1 MIAHMKLLLA
11 GVPLGNPG
19 DASARLISAI
29 RNASIIAAEDS
40 RRFQRLC
47 QDLGV
52 NSPAKV
58 LSFFEGNEEERTE
71 QLLNELRNGAEVLVV
86 TDAGMPTVSDPGFK
100 LVRSAVAANIPV
112 EVLPGPSAVTTA
124 LALSGLP
131 TDRFCFEGFV
141 PRTQGAREKFF
152 DELRFEARTIVFF
165 EAPHR
170 LLETLE
176 VATKTLGID
185 RRAALC
191 REMTKIYEETVRG
204 DLGTLKEWAN
214 SKEVLGEITIVI
226 EGASAGA
233 KEINQERVIEAVRKL
248 ESVGMDRKEAIA
260 AVAEELNLPKREVF
274 DAMVAAKVAKKVAEK

>member
-1 MIAHMKLLLA
+1 MKLVLA

-19 DASARLISAI
+19 DASARLITAI
-29 RNASIIAAEDS
+29 KSASIIAAEDS

-47 QDLGV
+47 QDLEISASG
-52 NSPAKV
+52 KI

-71 QLLNELRNGAEVLVV
+71 QLLNELKNGSDVLVV

-100 LVRSAVAANIPV
+100 LVRAAVEANIPV

-152 DELRFEARTIVFF
+152 GKLKFEERTIVFF

-176 VATKTLGID
+176 TATNALGKD
-185 RRAALC
+185 RKAALC
-191 REMTKIYEETVRG
+191 REMTKTYEETVRG
-204 DLGTLKEWAN
+204 TLGHIKDWAN
-214 SKEVLGEITIVI
+214 SKEILGEITIVI
-226 EGASAGA
+226 DGANQGA
-233 KEINQERVIEAVRKL
+233 KEISQQSIIDAVKKL

-260 AVAEELNLPKREVF
+260 AVAEELDLPKREVF
-274 DAMVAAKVAKKVAEK
+274 DAMVAAKNL

>member
-1 MIAHMKLLLA
+1 MKLSLA

-29 RNASIIAAEDS
+29 ESATIIAAEDS

-47 QDLGV
+47 QDLDV
-52 NSPAKV
+52 TTEAKV
-58 LSFFEGNEEERTE
+58 LSFFEGNEEERTD
-71 QLLNELRNGAEVLVV
+71 QLLAELKNGADVLVV

-100 LVRSAVAANIPV
+100 LVRAAVAEKIII

-152 DELRFEARTIVFF
+152 EALKFEPRTIVFF

-176 VATKTLGID
+176 VAIHSLGKE
-185 RRAALC
+185 RQAALC
-191 REMTKIYEETVRG
+191 REMTKTYEETVRG
-204 DLGTLKEWAN
+204 TLSEIQNWAN
-214 SKEVLGEITIVI
+214 SKEILGEITIVI
-226 EGASAGA
+226 SGADESA
-233 KEINQERVIEAVRKL
+233 KETSQQEIIAAVRKL
-248 ESVGMDRKEAIA
+248 ESVGMDRKEAIS
-260 AVAEELNLPKREVF
+260 AVATELDLPKREVF
-274 DAMVAAKVAKKVAEK
+274 DAMVAAKKS

>member
-1 MIAHMKLLLA
+1 MKLLLA

-19 DASARLISAI
+19 DASARLIGAIKSAT
-29 RNASIIAAEDS
+29 IIAAEDS

-47 QDLGV
+47 QDLEVSASG
-52 NSPAKV
+52 KI
-58 LSFFEGNEEERTE
+58 LSFFEGNEEERTM
-71 QLLNELRNGAEVLVV
+71 QLLEELKNGSDVLVV

-100 LVRSAVAANIPV
+100 LVRAAIEANIPV

-152 DELRFEARTIVFF
+152 SNLKFETRTIVFF

-170 LLETLE
+170 LLDTLE
-176 VATKTLGID
+176 VARQSLGPD
-185 RRAALC
+185 RKAALC
-191 REMTKIYEETVRG
+191 REMTKTYEETVRG
-204 DLGTLKEWAN
+204 SIRDIQEWAR
-214 SKEVLGEITIVI
+214 SKEILGEITIVI
-226 EGASAGA
+226 SGASDDA
-233 KEINQERVIEAVRKL
+233 KVKSQQEIIAAVRKL

-260 AVAEELNLPKREVF
+260 AVSLELDLPKREVF
-274 DAMVAAKVAKKVAEK
+274 DAMVAAKNS

>member
-47 QDLGV
+47 QDLGI
-52 NSPAKV
+52 SSQAKV

-71 QLLNELRNGAEVLVV
+71 QLLNELRNGADVLVV

-100 LVRSAVAANIPV
+100 LVRSAVAANIQV
-112 EVLPGPSAVTTA
+112 EVIPGPSAVTTA

-152 DELRFEARTIVFF
+152 EELRFEVRTIVFF

-170 LLETLE
+170 LRETLE
-176 VATKTLGID
+176 VAVNLLGAD
-185 RRAALC
+185 RKSALC
-191 REMTKIYEETVRG
+191 REMTKTYEETVRG
-204 DLGTLKEWAN
+204 TLGTLKDWAN
-214 SKEVLGEITIVI
+214 SKEVLGEITLVI
-226 EGASAGA
+226 EGALVGA
-233 KEINQERVIEAVRKL
+233 KEVTQERIISAVRKL

-274 DAMVAAKVAKKVAEK
+274 DAMVAAKSAQ

>member
-1 MIAHMKLLLA
+1 MKLLLA

-29 RNASIIAAEDS
+29 KSATIIAAEDS

-47 QDLGV
+47 QDLDVSATG
-52 NSPAKV
+52 KV

-71 QLLNELRNGAEVLVV
+71 QLLNELKNGAEVLVV

-100 LVRSAVAANIPV
+100 LVRAAVDANIPV

-152 DELRFEARTIVFF
+152 ENLKFEPRTIVFF

-170 LLETLE
+170 LIETLE
-176 VATKTLGID
+176 VATHLLGSD
-185 RRAALC
+185 RKAALC
-191 REMTKIYEETVRG
+191 REMTKTYEETVRG
-204 DLGTLKEWAN
+204 TLADIQNWAN
-214 SKEVLGEITIVI
+214 SKEILGEITVVISGAI
-226 EGASAGA
+226 EGA
-233 KEINQERVIEAVRKL
+233 KEKSQQEIIDAVRKL

-260 AVAEELNLPKREVF
+260 AVATELDLPKREVF
-274 DAMVAAKVAKKVAEK
+274 DAMVAAKNV

>member
-1 MIAHMKLLLA
+1 MKLLLA

-19 DASARLISAI
+19 DASARLINAI
-29 RNASIIAAEDS
+29 QSASIIAAEDS

-52 NSPAKV
+52 SSEAKV

-71 QLLNELRNGAEVLVV
+71 QLLNELKNGSDVLVV

-100 LVRSAVAANIPV
+100 LVRAAVEAKIPV

-131 TDRFCFEGFV
+131 TDRFCFDGFV

-152 DELRFEARTIVFF
+152 DALKFESRTIVFF

-170 LLETLE
+170 LVETLE
-176 VATKTLGID
+176 VANTILGSD
-185 RRAALC
+185 RKAALC
-191 REMTKIYEETVRG
+191 REMTKTYEETVRG
-204 DLGTLKEWAN
+204 TLGEIQDWAK
-214 SKEVLGEITIVI
+214 SKEILGEITIVVN
-226 EGASAGA
+226 GAVEGA
-233 KEINQERVIEAVRKL
+233 KEMSQQEIIDAVRNL
-248 ESVGMDRKEAIA
+248 ESAGMDRKEAIS
-260 AVAEELNLPKREVF
+260 AVAEDFALPKRAVF
-274 DAMVAAKVAKKVAEK
+274 DAMVAAKNV

>member
-19 DASARLISAI
+19 DASARLIDAI
-29 RNASIIAAEDS
+29 KNSTIIAAEDS

-52 NSPAKV
+52 NTPAKV
-58 LSFFEGNEEERTE
+58 VSFFEGNEEERTN
-71 QLLNELRNGAEVLVV
+71 QLLEELKNGADVLVV

-100 LVRSAVAANIPV
+100 LVRSAVSENIPV

-152 DELRFEARTIVFF
+152 ENLKYENRTIVFF

-176 VATKTLGID
+176 VATAVLGEE
-185 RRAALC
+185 RKAALC
-191 REMTKIYEETVRG
+191 REMTKTYEETVRG
-204 DLGTLKEWAN
+204 TIGEIQEWAN
-214 SKEVLGEITIVI
+214 SKEILGEITIVI
-226 EGASAGA
+226 SGAEAGA
-233 KEINQERVIEAVRKL
+233 KEITQQVIIDAVRKL
-248 ESVGMDRKEAIA
+248 ESVGMERKEAIA
-260 AVAEELNLPKREVF
+260 AVALELDLPKREVF
-274 DAMVAAKVAKKVAEK
+274 DAMVAAKNAQ

>member
-1 MIAHMKLLLA
+1 MKLQLA

-19 DASARLISAI
+19 DASARLLSAI
-29 RNASIIAAEDS
+29 KSASIIAAEDS

-52 NSPAKV
+52 SSEARV

-71 QLLNELRNGAEVLVV
+71 QLLKELKNGADVLVV

-100 LVRSAVAANIPV
+100 LVRAAVEANIPV

-141 PRTQGAREKFF
+141 PRTQGARNRFFENLKF
-152 DELRFEARTIVFF
+152 ESRTIVFF

-170 LLETLE
+170 LLETLD
-176 VATKTLGID
+176 VAAEILGED
-185 RRAALC
+185 RKAALC
-191 REMTKIYEETVRG
+191 REMTKTYEETVRG
-204 DLGTLKEWAN
+204 NLAEIKSWAS
-214 SKEVLGEITIVI
+214 SKEILGEITIVI
-226 EGASAGA
+226 SGAAEGA
-233 KEINQERVIEAVRKL
+233 KEVSQQEIIDAVRKL
-248 ESVGMDRKEAIA
+248 EDVGMDRKEAIV
-260 AVAEELNLPKREVF
+260 AVSQELDLPKRDVF
-274 DAMVAAKVAKKVAEK
+274 DAMVAAKNLK

>member
-29 RNASIIAAEDS
+29 SSASIIAAEDS

-52 NSPAKV
+52 ASQAKV

-71 QLLNELRNGAEVLVV
+71 QLLNELKNGADVLVV

-100 LVRSAVAANIPV
+100 LVRSAIEANIPV

-152 DELRFEARTIVFF
+152 DELKFEPRTIVFF

-170 LLETLE
+170 LIDTLN
-176 VATKTLGID
+176 VAVNILGAD
-185 RRAALC
+185 RKAALC
-191 REMTKIYEETVRG
+191 REMTKTYEETVRG
-204 DLGTLKEWAN
+204 NLATLSEWAN

-226 EGASAGA
+226 EGAINGA
-233 KEINQERVIEAVRKL
+233 KEINQEKIVAAVRKL
-248 ESVGMDRKEAIA
+248 ESVGMDRKEAVASIA
-260 AVAEELNLPKREVF
+260 AELNMPKRKVF
-274 DAMVAAKVAKKVAEK
+274 YAMVAAKNQN

>member
-1 MIAHMKLLLA
+1 MIAHMKLILA

-29 RNASIIAAEDS
+29 KSATIIAAEDS

-47 QDLGV
+47 QDLDVSATG
-52 NSPAKV
+52 KV

-71 QLLNELRNGAEVLVV
+71 QLLNELKNGAEVLVV

-100 LVRSAVAANIPV
+100 LVRAAVDANIPV

-152 DELRFEARTIVFF
+152 ENLKFEPRTIVFF

-170 LLETLE
+170 LIETLE
-176 VATKTLGID
+176 VATHLLGSD
-185 RRAALC
+185 RKAALC
-191 REMTKIYEETVRG
+191 REMTKTYEETVRG
-204 DLGTLKEWAN
+204 TLADIQNWAN
-214 SKEVLGEITIVI
+214 SKEILGEITVVI
-226 EGASAGA
+226 SGAIQGA
-233 KEINQERVIEAVRKL
+233 KEKSQQEIIDAVRKL

-260 AVAEELNLPKREVF
+260 AVATELDLPKREVF
-274 DAMVAAKVAKKVAEK
+274 DAMVAAKNV

>member
-1 MIAHMKLLLA
+1 MIAHMKLVLA

-19 DASARLISAI
+19 DASARLITAI
-29 RNASIIAAEDS
+29 KSASIIAAEDS

-47 QDLGV
+47 QDLEISASG
-52 NSPAKV
+52 KI

-71 QLLNELRNGAEVLVV
+71 QLLNELKNGSDVLVV

-100 LVRSAVAANIPV
+100 LVRAAVEANIPV

-152 DELRFEARTIVFF
+152 GKLKFEERTIVFF

-176 VATKTLGID
+176 TATNALGKD
-185 RRAALC
+185 RKAALC
-191 REMTKIYEETVRG
+191 REMTKTYEETVRG
-204 DLGTLKEWAN
+204 TLGHIKDWAN
-214 SKEVLGEITIVI
+214 SKEILGEITIVI
-226 EGASAGA
+226 DGANQGA
-233 KEINQERVIEAVRKL
+233 KEISRQSIIDAVKKL

-260 AVAEELNLPKREVF
+260 AVAEELDLPKREVF
-274 DAMVAAKVAKKVAEK
+274 DAMVAAKNL

>member
-1 MIAHMKLLLA
+1 MKLLLA

-29 RNASIIAAEDS
+29 SSASIIAAEDS

-52 NSPAKV
+52 TSHAKV

-71 QLLNELRNGAEVLVV
+71 QLLNELKNGADVLVV

-100 LVRSAVAANIPV
+100 LVRSAIEANIPV

-152 DELRFEARTIVFF
+152 EELRFESRTIVFF

-170 LLETLE
+170 LIDTLN
-176 VATKTLGID
+176 VAVNILGAD
-185 RRAALC
+185 RKAVLC
-191 REMTKIYEETVRG
+191 REMTKTYEETVRG
-204 DLGTLKEWAN
+204 NLTTLREWAN
-214 SKEVLGEITIVI
+214 SKDVLGEITIVV
-226 EGASAGA
+226 EGALMGA
-233 KEINQERVIEAVRKL
+233 KEMNQEKIVEAVRKL
-248 ESVGMDRKEAIA
+248 ESVGMDRKEAVASIA
-260 AVAEELNLPKREVF
+260 AELNLPKREVF
-274 DAMVAAKVAKKVAEK
+274 DAMVAAKNQN

>member
-52 NSPAKV
+52 SSQAKV

-71 QLLNELRNGAEVLVV
+71 LLMNELRNGAEVLVV

-100 LVRSAVAANIPV
+100 LVRSAVEANIPV

-176 VATKTLGID
+176 VATKTLGND
-185 RRAALC
+185 RKAALC
-191 REMTKIYEETVRG
+191 REMTKTYEETVRG
-204 DLGTLKEWAN
+204 NLGTLKEWAN

-226 EGASAGA
+226 DGASAGA
-233 KEINQERVIEAVRKL
+233 KEINQERIIEAVRKL

-274 DAMVAAKVAKKVAEK
+274 DAMVAAKVAEK

>member
-29 RNASIIAAEDS
+29 KSATIIAAEDS

-47 QDLGV
+47 QDLDVSATG
-52 NSPAKV
+52 KV
-58 LSFFEGNEEERTE
+58 LSFFEGNEEERTA
-71 QLLNELRNGAEVLVV
+71 QLLNELKNGAEVLVV

-100 LVRSAVAANIPV
+100 LVRAAVDANIPV

-152 DELRFEARTIVFF
+152 ENLKFEPRTIVFF

-170 LLETLE
+170 LIETLE
-176 VATKTLGID
+176 VATHLLGSD
-185 RRAALC
+185 RKAALC
-191 REMTKIYEETVRG
+191 REMTKTYEETVRG
-204 DLGTLKEWAN
+204 TLADIQNWAN
-214 SKEVLGEITIVI
+214 SKEILGEITVVISGAI
-226 EGASAGA
+226 EGA
-233 KEINQERVIEAVRKL
+233 KEKSQQEIIDAVRKL

-260 AVAEELNLPKREVF
+260 AVATELDLPKREVF
-274 DAMVAAKVAKKVAEK
+274 DAMVAAKNV

>member
-1 MIAHMKLLLA
+1 
-11 GVPLGNPG
+11 VPLGNPG

-29 RNASIIAAEDS
+29 KNATIIAAEDS

-47 QDLGV
+47 QDLGI
-52 NSPAKV
+52 SSQAKI

-71 QLLNELRNGAEVLVV
+71 QLLNELRNGADVLVV

-100 LVRSAVAANIPV
+100 LVRSAVAENIQV

-152 DELRFEARTIVFF
+152 EDLRFEVRTVVFF

-170 LLETLE
+170 LQETLIT
-176 VATKTLGID
+176 AINFLGAE
-185 RRAALC
+185 RKAALC
-191 REMTKIYEETVRG
+191 REMTKTYEETVRG
-204 DLGTLKEWAN
+204 TLGTLQEWAS
-214 SKEVLGEITIVI
+214 SKEVLGEITIVV
-226 EGASAGA
+226 EGAIVGA
-233 KEINQERVIEAVRKL
+233 REINHERIIDSVRKF
-248 ESVGMDRKEAIA
+248 ENAGMDRKEAIA
-260 AVAEELNLPKREVF
+260 AVAQELNLPKREVF
-274 DAMVAAKVAKKVAEK
+274 DAMVAAKNAQ

>member
-1 MIAHMKLLLA
+1 MIALMKLLIA

-29 RNASIIAAEDS
+29 SSASIIAAEDS

-52 NSPAKV
+52 STQAKV
-58 LSFFEGNEEERTE
+58 FSFFEGNEEERTD
-71 QLLNELRNGAEVLVV
+71 QLLNELKNGADVLVV
-86 TDAGMPTVSDPGFK
+86 TDAGMPTVSDPGYK
-100 LVRSAVAANIPV
+100 LVRSAIDANIPV

-152 DELRFEARTIVFF
+152 ESIRFESRTIVLF

-170 LLETLE
+170 LIDTLN
-176 VATKTLGID
+176 VALNILGAD
-185 RRAALC
+185 RKAALC
-191 REMTKIYEETVRG
+191 REMTKTYEETVRG
-204 DLGTLKEWAN
+204 DLTTLIEWAN

-226 EGASAGA
+226 AGASSGA
-233 KEINQERVIEAVRKL
+233 KEINREKIVAAVRKL
-248 ESVGMDRKEAIA
+248 ESVGMDRKEAVASIA
-260 AVAEELNLPKREVF
+260 AELNLPKREVF
-274 DAMVAAKVAKKVAEK
+274 DAMVAAKNQN

>member
-1 MIAHMKLLLA
+1 MIAHMKLILA

-29 RNASIIAAEDS
+29 KSATIIAAEDS

-47 QDLGV
+47 QDLDVSANG
-52 NSPAKV
+52 KV

-71 QLLNELRNGAEVLVV
+71 QLLNELKNGAEVLVV

-100 LVRSAVAANIPV
+100 LVRAAVDANIPV

-141 PRTQGAREKFF
+141 PRTQGAREK
-152 DELRFEARTIVFF
+152 LFENLKFEPRTIVFF

-170 LLETLE
+170 LIETLE
-176 VATKTLGID
+176 VATHLLGSD
-185 RRAALC
+185 RKAALC
-191 REMTKIYEETVRG
+191 REMTKTYEETVRG
-204 DLGTLKEWAN
+204 TLADIQNWAN
-214 SKEVLGEITIVI
+214 SKEILGEITVVISGAI
-226 EGASAGA
+226 EGA
-233 KEINQERVIEAVRKL
+233 KEKSQQEIIDAVRKL

-260 AVAEELNLPKREVF
+260 AVATELDLPKREVF
-274 DAMVAAKVAKKVAEK
+274 DAMVAAKNV

>member
-1 MIAHMKLLLA
+1 MKLILA

-29 RNASIIAAEDS
+29 KSATIIAAEDS

-47 QDLGV
+47 QDLDVSATG
-52 NSPAKV
+52 KV

-71 QLLNELRNGAEVLVV
+71 QLLNELKNGAEVLVV

-100 LVRSAVAANIPV
+100 LVRAAVDANIPV

-152 DELRFEARTIVFF
+152 ENLKFEPRTIVFF

-170 LLETLE
+170 LIETLE
-176 VATKTLGID
+176 VATNLLGSD
-185 RRAALC
+185 RKAALC
-191 REMTKIYEETVRG
+191 REMTKTYEETVRG
-204 DLGTLKEWAN
+204 TLADIQNWAN
-214 SKEVLGEITIVI
+214 SKEILGEITVVISGAI
-226 EGASAGA
+226 EGA
-233 KEINQERVIEAVRKL
+233 KEKSQQEIIDAVRKL

-260 AVAEELNLPKREVF
+260 AVATELDLPKREVF
-274 DAMVAAKVAKKVAEK
+274 DAMVAAKNV

>member
-29 RNASIIAAEDS
+29 SSASIIAAEDS

-52 NSPAKV
+52 TSHAKV

-71 QLLNELRNGAEVLVV
+71 QLLNELKNGAEVLVV

-100 LVRSAVAANIPV
+100 LVRSAIEANIPV

-152 DELRFEARTIVFF
+152 EELRFESRTIVFF

-170 LLETLE
+170 LIDTLN
-176 VATKTLGID
+176 VAVNILGAD
-185 RRAALC
+185 RKAVLC
-191 REMTKIYEETVRG
+191 REMTKTYEETVRG
-204 DLGTLKEWAN
+204 NLATLREWAN
-214 SKEVLGEITIVI
+214 SKEVLGEITIVV
-226 EGASAGA
+226 EGALTGA
-233 KEINQERVIEAVRKL
+233 KEMNQEKIVEAVRKL
-248 ESVGMDRKEAIA
+248 ESVGMDRKEAVASIA
-260 AVAEELNLPKREVF
+260 AELNLPKREVF
-274 DAMVAAKVAKKVAEK
+274 DAMVAAKNQN

>member
-1 MIAHMKLLLA
+1 MIAHMKLILA

-29 RNASIIAAEDS
+29 KSATIIAAEDS

-47 QDLGV
+47 QDLDVSATG
-52 NSPAKV
+52 KV

-71 QLLNELRNGAEVLVV
+71 QLLNELKNGAEVLVV

-100 LVRSAVAANIPV
+100 LVRAAVDANIPV

-152 DELRFEARTIVFF
+152 ENLKFEPRTIVFF

-170 LLETLE
+170 LIETLE
-176 VATKTLGID
+176 VATNLLGSD
-185 RRAALC
+185 RKAALC
-191 REMTKIYEETVRG
+191 REMTKTYEETVRG
-204 DLGTLKEWAN
+204 TLADIQNWAN
-214 SKEVLGEITIVI
+214 SKEILGEITVVISGAI
-226 EGASAGA
+226 EGA
-233 KEINQERVIEAVRKL
+233 KEKSQQEIIDAVRKL

-260 AVAEELNLPKREVF
+260 AVATELDLPKREVF
-274 DAMVAAKVAKKVAEK
+274 DAMVAAKNV

>member
-29 RNASIIAAEDS
+29 SSASIIAAEDS

-52 NSPAKV
+52 TSHAKV

-71 QLLNELRNGAEVLVV
+71 QLLNELKNGADVLVV

-100 LVRSAVAANIPV
+100 LVRSAIEANIPV

-152 DELRFEARTIVFF
+152 EELRFESRTIVFF

-170 LLETLE
+170 LIDTLN
-176 VATKTLGID
+176 VAVNVLGAD
-185 RRAALC
+185 RKAVLC
-191 REMTKIYEETVRG
+191 REMTKTYEETVRG
-204 DLGTLKEWAN
+204 NLTTLREWAN
-214 SKEVLGEITIVI
+214 SKEVLGEITIVV
-226 EGASAGA
+226 EGALTGA
-233 KEINQERVIEAVRKL
+233 KEMNQEKIVEAVRKL
-248 ESVGMDRKEAIA
+248 ESVGMDRKEAVASIA
-260 AVAEELNLPKREVF
+260 AELNLPKREVF
-274 DAMVAAKVAKKVAEK
+274 DAMVAAKNQN

>member
-29 RNASIIAAEDS
+29 SSASIIAAEDS

-52 NSPAKV
+52 ASQAKV

-71 QLLNELRNGAEVLVV
+71 QLLNELKNGADVLVV

-100 LVRSAVAANIPV
+100 LVRSAIEANIPV

-152 DELRFEARTIVFF
+152 DELKFEPRTIVFF

-170 LLETLE
+170 LIDTLN
-176 VATKTLGID
+176 VAVNILGAD
-185 RRAALC
+185 RKAALC
-191 REMTKIYEETVRG
+191 REMTKTYEETVRG
-204 DLGTLKEWAN
+204 NLTTLSEWAN
-214 SKEVLGEITIVI
+214 SKEILGEITIVI
-226 EGASAGA
+226 EGAINGA
-233 KEINQERVIEAVRKL
+233 KEINQEKIVAAVRKL
-248 ESVGMDRKEAIA
+248 ESAGMIS
-260 AVAEELNLPKREVF
+260 
-274 DAMVAAKVAKKVAEK
+274 

>member
-1 MIAHMKLLLA
+1 MIAHMKLQLA

-29 RNASIIAAEDS
+29 KSASIIAAEDS

-47 QDLGV
+47 QDLGI
-52 NSPAKV
+52 SSEAKV

-71 QLLNELRNGAEVLVV
+71 QLLKELKNGADVLVV

-100 LVRSAVAANIPV
+100 LVRAAVEANIPV

-141 PRTQGAREKFF
+141 PRTQGARNRFFENLKF
-152 DELRFEARTIVFF
+152 ESRTIVFF

-170 LLETLE
+170 LLETLD
-176 VATKTLGID
+176 VAAEILGED
-185 RRAALC
+185 RKAALC
-191 REMTKIYEETVRG
+191 REMTKTYEETVRG
-204 DLGTLKEWAN
+204 DLAEIKTWAG
-214 SKEVLGEITIVI
+214 SKEILGEITIVI
-226 EGASAGA
+226 SGAAEGA
-233 KEINQERVIEAVRKL
+233 KEVSQQSIIDAVRKL
-248 ESVGMDRKEAIA
+248 EDIGMDRKEAIA
-260 AVAEELNLPKREVF
+260 AVSQELDLPKRDVF
-274 DAMVAAKVAKKVAEK
+274 DAMVAAKNLK